1 MPNIKRVAKR
11 QFVEEEVE
19 VDRPDSPDVEEI
31 ITEKERS
38 ELSDWTNDSPNVD
51 CSARSQRSLDA
62 IKRKKAR
69 KAVPFPST
77 SNVEKSE
84 EEDEAEEEEEETEE
98 PEKDADQRRRQ
109 ELLRKLQEAKQE
121 ARDMPHAHE

>member
-11 QFVEEEVE
+11 QFVEEVE
-19 VDRPDSPDVEEI
+19 VDGPDSPDVEEI
-31 ITEKERS
+31 ITEKETS
-38 ELSDWTNDSPNVD
+38 ELNDWTNDSPNVD

-62 IKRKKAR
+62 IRRKKAR

-84 EEDEAEEEEEETEE
+84 EEEEEEEETEE
-98 PEKDADQRRRQ
+98 PEKDADQ
-109 ELLRKLQEAKQE
+109 LVINVF
-121 ARDMPHAHE
+121 ARLK